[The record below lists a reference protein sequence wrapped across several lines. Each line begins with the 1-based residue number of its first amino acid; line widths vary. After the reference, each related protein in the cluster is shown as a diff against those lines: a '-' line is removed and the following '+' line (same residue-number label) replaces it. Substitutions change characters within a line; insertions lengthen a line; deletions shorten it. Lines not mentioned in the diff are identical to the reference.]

1 MSCPETKKRD
11 RTVDRE
17 KERVRKQAQRKRVRE
32 EKEEKE
38 TWDTNNFNPPV
49 VTTPPEFNEVILQPV
64 APAPAW
70 TEEEMV
76 GVEEFEP
83 IAKKSKIE
91 KVKNFD
97 VPFETEP
104 TIELPELPSPWIPL
118 AVGLG
123 GLFLYNRV
131 PVIQEW
137 VNKGMAL
144 AKDAHSAVTLASNAK
159 SQVEQTLGSPEAQRL
174 AKNLET
180 TYNTPKEKPTLQLVS
195 SSGPFSV
202 PSVSTFAS
210 V

>member
-17 KERVRKQAQRKRVRE
+17 KERVRKQAQRAAKRERE
-32 EKEEKE
+32 
-38 TWDTNNFNPPV
+38 PV
-49 VTTPPEFNEVILQPV
+49 APEFNEVILQPV

-174 AKNLET
+174 AKNLVSGSTKQE
-180 TYNTPKEKPTLQLVS
+180 KEPTLQLVS
-195 SSGPFSV
+195 SSVVLDSV
-202 PSVSTFAS
+202 VLSTPPPA
-210 V
+210 